1 MSRPSVIAPNIH
13 VLAPRLVQRDGAVRV
28 LIVGCGGTGS
38 VLLGQLPYLSQ
49 ALVARG
55 HAGLEVLVLDPDV
68 VSDSNCVRQPFARSE
83 VGQAKATVLV
93 SRLNAFF
100 GLSWLAR
107 VAPFTRELDLHSVD
121 IIIGC
126 VDSRAARAEIVAALA
141 RTDCV
146 SYYLDCGNAADGG
159 QVVLGEPRNAANRR
173 NALRLRTVD
182 ELMPEIVDATLD
194 ADDTLPSCSALE
206 ALTRQAPGVNMVIA
220 GAAANLLHRLLWN
233 GHLAFQGAFVNLVTG
248 QTAPIPLPVAPAA
261 TTREKKARRKPVKPT
276 QRRARNGR
284 RTSPG
289 R

>member
-1 MSRPSVIAPNIH
+1 MPHTAVGTPNIH
-13 VLAPRLVQRDGAVRV
+13 VLAPRLVQRDDAVRV
-28 LIVGCGGTGS
+28 LVVGCGGTGS
-38 VLLGQLPYLSQ
+38 ILLGQLVYLHQ

-55 HAGLEVLVLDPDV
+55 HAGLDVVALDPDV
-68 VSDSNCVRQPFARSE
+68 VSESNCVRQPFARSE
-83 VGQAKATVLV
+83 VGQAKVTVLV

-100 GLSWLAR
+100 GIAWHAR
-107 VAPFTRELDLHSVD
+107 VLPFTRELDLSSID
-121 IIIGC
+121 IIVGC

-141 RTDCV
+141 RTNRV

-159 QVVLGEPRNAANRR
+159 QVVLGEPRNEANRR

-194 ADDTLPSCSALE
+194 AGDTLPSCSALE

-233 GHLAFQGAFVNLVTG
+233 GHLAFQGAFINLVTG
-248 QTAPIPLPVAPAA
+248 QSAPIPLPVTSAAP
-261 TTREKKARRKPVKPT
+261 TRKAESPKKRGKPAP
-276 QRRARNGR
+276 RRARTDR
-284 RTSPG
+284 RRSAA